1 MPPLFPDYVGKPLCR
16 GAVQHNLTV
25 EDQRGL
31 SADFGYAVEAR
42 MSADDAR
49 RKVLRARFGDAVKL
63 NGELARSEALR
74 KALAEYSEQEE
85 LDLRGLVDALPQA
98 ELHELVLR
106 CKVAVSINLS
116 GWKCPDSMK
125 LRSIALSLGAQLT
138 NVKLSEAEV
147 EDVHLQ
153 DLCSK
158 LYKLERLDLAQC
170 ANLGNHAVQAAA
182 HACAD
187 SLLELNLE
195 GATGVDGDALG
206 HLGGTIGAGSKACTA
221 LVALNCGGCRRIQ
234 DRGLQA
240 LGRGCRWLQ

>member
-1 MPPLFPDYVGKPLCR
+1 MPVPIGISGNAAHSVTQMTGSGSSLPPLFPDYVGKPLCR

-49 RKVLRARFGDAVKL
+49 RKVLGARFGDAVKL

-106 CKVAVSINLS
+106 Q
-116 GWKCPDSMK
+116 P
-125 LRSIALSLGAQLT
+125 
-138 NVKLSEAEV
+138 
-147 EDVHLQ
+147 
-153 DLCSK
+153 
-158 LYKLERLDLAQC
+158 LAT
-170 ANLGNHAVQAAA
+170 HEP
-182 HACAD
+182 
-187 SLLELNLE
+187 LLELVE
-195 GATGVDGDALG
+195 WVVRGRFFRR
-206 HLGGTIGAGSKACTA
+206 TA
-221 LVALNCGGCRRIQ
+221 
-234 DRGLQA
+234 
-240 LGRGCRWLQ
+240 